1 MKTILYHGSPEIIKK
16 PVYGKGKHITT
27 MDADFTARSIW
38 NWQRNGRA
46 ARI

>member
-1 MKTILYHGSPEIIKK
+1 MKTIVYHGSPEIIKSL
-16 PVYGKGKHITT
+16 YMEKGKHITT
-27 MDADFTARSIW
+27 MDAVFTARSIW